1 MPGTRRRKR
10 SRPRRLVWWL
20 AGAAAAVVILA
31 VGGTF
36 LYIHVI
42 SGPAPAP
49 LTLKPAS
56 GSSSPASPGD
66 SAASSV
72 SGTWKI
78 TTGSVVGYRVK
89 EVLVGQ
95 SQTAVGRTS
104 AITGDVTI
112 SGTTV
117 TAAGFTV
124 QMATIKSN
132 ESERDVQFRGRIMD
146 TSTYPT
152 GTLTLTK
159 PIALGA
165 LPAVGVVKTYTATA
179 KPHPARANPARDVPA
194 VGRAHIGRDRSVGID
209 TGAVLAVGHP
219 KPELHRVRDHP
230 EPRRARVPAEARPL
244 LIRSGVGGGVR
255 ARAEA
260 RAPGQGWGRR
270 TAAHGS

>member
-10 SRPRRLVWWL
+10 SGPRRLVWWL
-20 AGAAAAVVILA
+20 AGAAAAVVVLA
-31 VGGTF
+31 LGGAF
-36 LYIHVI
+36 VYIHVI

-49 LTLKPAS
+49 LSLKPAS
-56 GSSSPASPGD
+56 GSSSPASAGE
-66 SAASSV
+66 SAATPV

-104 AITGDVTI
+104 AITGDITI

-117 TAAGFTV
+117 TKAGFTV

-146 TSTYPT
+146 TAAYPT

-159 PIALGA
+159 PITLGG
-165 LPAVGVVKTYTATA
+165 LPAAGVVKTYAATA
-179 KPHPARANPARDVPA
+179 DLTLHGQTRPVTFPLSAERTSGQIEVQGSIPVLFSRWDIPNPSFTGFVTTQNHGILEFLLKLAR
-194 VGRAHIGRDRSVGID
+194 S
-209 TGAVLAVGHP
+209 
-219 KPELHRVRDHP
+219 
-230 EPRRARVPAEARPL
+230 
-244 LIRSGVGGGVR
+244 
-255 ARAEA
+255 
-260 RAPGQGWGRR
+260 
-270 TAAHGS
+270 